1 MSNHLANNPRT
12 AGILNY
18 PLFSPHA
25 RKRRLHQYRAGAQ
38 VVEADLVRALTEQP
52 GRTALLDVTSPEPP
66 EAGHPFYRLPNV
78 WLSPISQAAPG
89 MKWNVCPATC
99 SRNSD
104 ACGKGSPP
112 YTK

>member
-1 MSNHLANNPRT
+1 M
-12 AGILNY
+12 
-18 PLFSPHA
+18 
-25 RKRRLHQYRAGAQ
+25 
-38 VVEADLVRALTEQP
+38 VEADLVRALTEQP